1 MNLSIY
7 LVRNKL
13 ISDNILNEIIKNL
26 KRNKFNNIEISDKKI
41 NSLKIE
47 KGWQG
52 DGSEFESIIIDEL
65 KGLQPNLLIHRSTLH
80 YIIKDAIIYKLKC
93 RNTQNIT
100 IENCSIYRL
109 DIQGCYNMALKNNR
123 ILHHKINYTKGNVFV
138 DNKLSQIEKLEEKD
152 YNTITNP
159 LGRNLS
165 NPAIC
170 CLYFL
175 AISAF
180 LSGTG
185 SWFIGFIP
193 VGLLILLN
201 YLHYARIKRIEDK
214 KDNFYVN
221 NTELQNKNAVFNEI
235 LVNYKDFKINWF
247 QYNLL
252 AFIGIMV
259 GIVITLLLVF
269 VILS

>member
-1 MNLSIY
+1 
-7 LVRNKL
+7 
-13 ISDNILNEIIKNL
+13 LNEIIKNL

-41 NSLKIE
+41 NSLKTE

-52 DGSEFESIIIDEL
+52 DGSEFESIVIDDL
-65 KGLQPNLLIHRSTLH
+65 KGLQPNLWIHRSTLH
-80 YIIKDAIIYKLKC
+80 YVIKDAIIYKLKC

-100 IENCSIYRL
+100 IENCTIYKL
-109 DIQGCYNMALKNNR
+109 DIQGCYNMTLRNNR
-123 ILHHKINYTKGNVFV
+123 ILHHKIIYTKGNVFV

-170 CLYFL
+170 CLYIL

-185 SWFIGFIP
+185 FWFIGFIP

-214 KDNFYVN
+214 KVNFYVN

-235 LVNYKDFKINWF
+235 IVNYKDFKINWF

-259 GIVITLLLVF
+259 GIVITLLLIF

>member
-1 MNLSIY
+1 M
-7 LVRNKL
+7 VKNKL
-13 ISDNILNEIIKNL
+13 RSDNNLNEIIKNL
-26 KRNKFNNIEISDKKI
+26 KRNKFKKIEISDKKI

-47 KGWQG
+47 NGWQG

-80 YIIKDAIIYKLKC
+80 YIIKDTIIYKLKC

-100 IENCSIYRL
+100 IENCTIYKL
-109 DIQGCYNMALKNNR
+109 DIQGCYNMTLRNNR
-123 ILHHKINYTKGNVFV
+123 ILHHKIIYTKGNVFV
-138 DNKLSQIEKLEEKD
+138 DNQLSQIEKLEEKD

-180 LSGTG
+180 LSRTFF
-185 SWFIGFIP
+185 WFIGFIP
-193 VGLLILLN
+193 VGLLILLK
-201 YLHYARIKRIEDK
+201 YLYYARIKRIEDK

-221 NTELQNKNAVFNEI
+221 NTELQNKNAVFKEI
-235 LVNYKDFKINWF
+235 LVNYKDFKISWF
-247 QYNLL
+247 QYNLPV
-252 AFIGIMV
+252 FSGIMV
-259 GIVITLLLVF
+259 GIVITLLLIF